1 MNRSDLARILAER
14 LGISPSTGRLAVE
27 LLFGTEPGQGAIAEA
42 LERGERVVISHFGSF
57 AVRLRKGRP
66 VPDPR
71 GGLRTLPERRVP
83 VFRAGEG
90 LRARVR

>member
-14 LGISPSTGRLAVE
+14 LGISASTGRLVVD

-57 AVRLRKGRP
+57 AVKWRRSRP
-66 VPDPR
+66 VPDR
-71 GGLRTLPERRVP
+71 GGGLRSVPERRVP